1 MGETHSRFILDP
13 SGEFAGATATAAA
26 KIDYPVTLSDLLT
39 ELVSI
44 DGSDLHLRA
53 GEPPVYRIHGHLTR
67 QDKYPVL
74 TSEVILGMATGI
86 MDADQRIRFEENLE
100 IDMSHEVENVARF
113 RVNVFHQRRKVGA
126 VMRQIPVNI
135 QGIDEMGLPQV
146 LKEICMLPR
155 GLVLVTGPTGSGK
168 STTLA
173 AMIKFVNERRMRHIV
188 TIEDPIEFVHTDLKC
203 TVEQRELG
211 MDTHSFAHALRHV
224 LRQNPDIVLVGEM
237 RDLETISLAITV
249 AETGHLVFATL
260 HTTDAAQTVDR
271 IIDVFPPEQQEQ
283 IRMQLSITLQAVV
296 SQTLLPKVGGG
307 RIAAFEILR
316 VVPAVRALVRE
327 AKSFQIP
334 SVIQAGVDMGMVS
347 LDQTLLELLRQ
358 GQIKFGD
365 ALMKCSNI
373 VDFVGRAE
381 RQQIVSATE
390 LAEARELIGEPAKK
404 E

>member
-155 GLVLVTGPTGSGK
+155 GLVLVTGPTGQGK

-173 AMIKFVNERRMRHIV
+173 AMVEHINQRRPVHIV
-188 TIEDPIEFVHTDLKC
+188 TVEDPIEFVYTDATASVC
-203 TVEQRELG
+203 QREIG
-211 MDTHSFAHALRHV
+211 VDSPDFGTALKHI
-224 LRQNPDIVLVGEM
+224 LRQDPDVILIGEM
-237 RDLETISLAITV
+237 RDAETIATAV
-249 AETGHLVFATL
+249 TAAETGHLVLSTM
-260 HTTDAAQTVDR
+260 HTIDAAQTVDR
-271 IIDVFPPEQQEQ
+271 IIDTFPAGQQLQVRHQLAQVLRAVVCQRLVPMASRPGRVVAVEVMTNSPPVQ
-283 IRMQLSITLQAVV
+283 KNIADGATDRLARIIEESHGGHYRMQTLNQSLAKHIKRELITLE
-296 SQTLLPKVGGG
+296 
-307 RIAAFEILR
+307 AAGAASGSPEELNR
-316 VVPAVRALVRE
+316 
-327 AKSFQIP
+327 
-334 SVIQAGVDMGMVS
+334 
-347 LDQTLLELLRQ
+347 LLRQ
-358 GQIKFGD
+358 MGLLD
-365 ALMKCSNI
+365 
-373 VDFVGRAE
+373 
-381 RQQIVSATE
+381 
-390 LAEARELIGEPAKK
+390 
-404 E
+404 